1 MKEFLSDNLS
11 MQKSNFSK
19 FFLVAS
25 LAATGILSSCSGDGS
40 TSIKGSPVYTVNYF
54 DEAGNQV
61 GYAYAIEGR
70 SAHFRSMEGTE
81 YDYNPHSD
89 MELTTPGARFVFDG
103 WEGTYDTAE
112 YSRIDST
119 VTNGDPVDLNN
130 IKGDCKVTA
139 KFIEKSYKI
148 ETIFKN
154 NGVKVEGGTNVAYG
168 TALTFPTATPAEEH
182 PEYYNTYNFEG
193 WVLAKDDTSAKF
205 TSADTDT
212 LSYKWKSGASANE
225 NAWGDGA
232 PEATTAAGNKGVIY
246 LDKTLTD
253 HMPKYPSYISDGT
266 KWIELGELSKGTL
279 PLEFKSTYEVTRK
292 EFTVSLYDV
301 TNTNKL
307 SSFNAEYGKTIT
319 FDRTVSGNDTTI
331 VVKLDGVTKYT
342 YEHVTTDD
350 SKICYNMD
358 GTYKNETDSTNRH
371 SDAIENTNMSF
382 TITYGEGAEDHTPKG
397 GQAKLQGNVRI
408 HPVVRNA

>member
-1 MKEFLSDNLS
+1 
-11 MQKSNFSK
+11 MQKSSFSK

-112 YSRIDST
+112 YSRYDST
-119 VTNGDPVDLNN
+119 VTDGEVIDLNN

-168 TALTFPTATPAEEH
+168 TALTIPTAIPAEEH

-193 WVLAKDDTSAKF
+193 WVLAKDDTSEKF
-205 TSADTDT
+205 MSADT

-225 NAWGDGA
+225 NAWGIGA

-279 PLEFKSTYEVTRK
+279 PLEFKSTYEIEK
-292 EFTVSLYDV
+292 KQFTVSLYDAAGA
-301 TNTNKL
+301 NKVG
-307 SSFNAEYGKTIT
+307 SFSAEYGATIN
-319 FDRTVSGNDTTI
+319 FERVVSGDDTTI
-331 VVKLDGVTKYT
+331 IVKLGTEAKYT
-342 YEHVTTDD
+342 YEHVTSDA

-358 GTYKNETDSTNRH
+358 GTYKNEADSANLH
-371 SDAIENTNMSF
+371 SETIEDTNMSF
-382 TITYGEGAEDHTPKG
+382 VITYGEAPLDHTPVG
-397 GQAKLQGNVRI
+397 GSAKLQGNVRI
-408 HPVVRNA
+408 HPVVQDVQ

>member
-25 LAATGILSSCSGDGS
+25 LAATGILSSCSSDGS
-40 TSIKGSPVYTVNYF
+40 SVIKGSPVYTVNYY

-70 SAHFRSMEGTE
+70 SAHFRSMDGTA

-112 YSRIDST
+112 YSRFDSS
-119 VTNGDPVDLNN
+119 VTNGEAVDLNN

-148 ETIFKN
+148 ETVFKN
-154 NGVKVEGGTNVAYG
+154 NGVKVEGGANVTYG
-168 TALTFPTATPAEEH
+168 TALTIPTAIPAEEH
-182 PEYYNTYNFEG
+182 PEYYNTYNFDG

-205 TSADTDT
+205 TSADT

-225 NAWGDGA
+225 NAWGIGE
-232 PEATTAAGNKGVIY
+232 PEATAAAGNKGVIY

-279 PLEFKSTYEVTRK
+279 PLEFKSTYEVEKK
-292 EFTVSLYDV
+292 EFTVTLYDP
-301 TNTNKL
+301 TNTSVVKT
-307 SSFNAEYGKTIT
+307 FNAEYGETIT
-319 FDRTVSGNDTTI
+319 FDRTVAGNDTTI
-331 VVKLDGVTKYT
+331 LVKLGAETKWT
-342 YEHVTTDD
+342 YEHVTTDAT
-350 SKICYNMD
+350 KICYNLT
-358 GTYKNETDSTNRH
+358 GIYKNETNSANLHGET
-371 SDAIENTNMSF
+371 IENSEMSF
-382 TITYGEGAEDHTPKG
+382 QITYDANNVPVG
-397 GQAKLQGNVRI
+397 GSAKLQGNVRI
-408 HPVVRNA
+408 HPEVKTVQ

>member
-1 MKEFLSDNLS
+1 
-11 MQKSNFSK
+11 MQKSSFSK

-25 LAATGILSSCSGDGS
+25 LAATGILSSCGGDGS

-112 YSRIDST
+112 YSRYDST
-119 VTNGDPVDLNN
+119 VTDGEVIDLNN

-168 TALTFPTATPAEEH
+168 TALTIPTAIPAEEH
-182 PEYYNTYNFEG
+182 PEYYNTYNFRG
-193 WVLAKDDTSAKF
+193 WVLTKDDTSEKF
-205 TSADTDT
+205 MSDDT

-225 NAWGDGA
+225 NAWGLGA

-279 PLEFKSTYEVTRK
+279 PLEFKSTYEVEK
-292 EFTVSLYDV
+292 KQFTVSLYDAANV
-301 TNTNKL
+301 NKVG
-307 SSFNAEYGKTIT
+307 SFDAEYGKTIT
-319 FDRTVSGNDTTI
+319 FDRTVVGNDTTI
-331 VVKLDGVTKYT
+331 VIKLDGVAKYT
-342 YEHVTTDD
+342 YEHVTSDAT
-350 SKICYNMD
+350 KICYNMD
-358 GTYKNETDSTNRH
+358 GTYKNEADSANLH
-371 SDAIENTNMSF
+371 SETIEDTNMSF
-382 TITYGEGAEDHTPKG
+382 DITYGAAPLDHTPVG
-397 GQAKLQGNVRI
+397 GSAKLQGNVRI
-408 HPVVRNA
+408 HPVVQDVQ

>member
-1 MKEFLSDNLS
+1 
-11 MQKSNFSK
+11 MQKRDFSK

-25 LAATGILSSCSGDGS
+25 LAATGILSSCS
-40 TSIKGSPVYTVNYF
+40 TSGAETSSVRKGSPVYTVNYF
-54 DEAGNQV
+54 DEAGTQV

-70 SAHFRSMEGTE
+70 SAHFRAMEGTA
-81 YDYNPHSD
+81 YDYNPHTD

-103 WEGTYDTAE
+103 WEGTYDTAVNT
-112 YSRIDST
+112 RHDSS
-119 VTNGDPVDLNN
+119 VTSGEAVDLNN
-130 IKGDCKVTA
+130 IKGDCNVTA
-139 KFIEKSYKI
+139 KFIEKAYKI
-148 ETIFKN
+148 ETVFKN
-154 NGVKVEGGTNVAYG
+154 NGLTVEGGT
-168 TALTFPTATPAEEH
+168 TALFGSALSFPTASPNEAR
-182 PEYYNTYNFEG
+182 PEYYNTYTFDG
-193 WVLAKDDTSAKF
+193 WVLSKDDTSEKF
-205 TSADTDT
+205 LSTDT
-212 LSYKWKSGASANE
+212 LSYKWKSGASVND
-225 NAWGDGA
+225 NAWGLGA
-232 PEATTAAGNKGVIY
+232 PEASAAIGNKGVIY

-266 KWIELGELSKGTL
+266 KWVELGELSKGTL
-279 PLEFKSTYEVTRK
+279 PLEFKSTYEVTKK

-331 VVKLDGVTKYT
+331 LVKLDGVTKYT

-371 SDAIENTNMSF
+371 SEAIENTNMSF
-382 TITYGEGAEDHTPKG
+382 VITYGEGALDHTPIG
-397 GQAKLQGNVRI
+397 GSAKLQGNVRI
-408 HPVVRNA
+408 HPVVVDAQN

>member
-1 MKEFLSDNLS
+1 
-11 MQKSNFSK
+11 MQRRNFSK
-19 FFLVAS
+19 SFLAAA
-25 LAATGILSSCSGDGS
+25 LAATGFLSACSGNSDS
-40 TSIKGSPVYTVNYF
+40 SVKRGSPVYQVDFY
-54 DEAGNQV
+54 DEVGNQV

-89 MELTTPGARFVFDG
+89 MELTTPGTRFVFDG

-112 YSRIDST
+112 YSRYDST
-119 VTNGDPVDLNN
+119 VTDGEAIDLNN

-154 NGVKVEGGTNVAYG
+154 NGVKVEGGTNVAFG
-168 TALTFPTATPAEEH
+168 TALTIPTAIPAEEH

-205 TSADTDT
+205 TSADT

-225 NAWGDGA
+225 NAWGLGA
-232 PEATTAAGNKGVIY
+232 PEASTAIGNKGVIY

-279 PLEFKSTYEVTRK
+279 PLEFKSTYEIEK
-292 EFTVSLYDV
+292 KQFTVSLYDAAGA
-301 TNTNKL
+301 NKVG
-307 SSFNAEYGKTIT
+307 SFSAEYGATIN
-319 FDRTVSGNDTTI
+319 FERVVSGDDTTI
-331 VVKLDGVTKYT
+331 IVKLGTEAKYT
-342 YEHVTTDD
+342 YEHVTSDAT
-350 SKICYNMD
+350 KICYNMD
-358 GTYKNETDSTNRH
+358 GTYKNEADSANLH
-371 SDAIENTNMSF
+371 SETIEDTNMSF
-382 TITYGEGAEDHTPKG
+382 VITYGEAPLDHTPVG
-397 GQAKLQGNVRI
+397 GSAKLQGNVRI
-408 HPVVRNA
+408 HPVVQDVQ